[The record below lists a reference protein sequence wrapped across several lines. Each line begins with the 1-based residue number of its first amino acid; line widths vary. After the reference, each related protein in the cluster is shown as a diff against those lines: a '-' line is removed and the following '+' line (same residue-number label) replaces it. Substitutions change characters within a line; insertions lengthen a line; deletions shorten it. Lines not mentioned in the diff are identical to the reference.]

1 MTTDTPSSPTITCPT
16 ITWQDFENV
25 GLRVGTIERVEPFPE
40 AKKPAFKLWVNLGPL
55 GIRQTSAQLTAL
67 YTPET
72 LLGKQV
78 LCVTNFPPK
87 RIAGFRSEILVSGF
101 YREDGAV
108 VLASVDAPVPNGSL
122 LG

>member
-1 MTTDTPSSPTITCPT
+1 MTTDTPTAPT